1 MLLQSDRLPPQSL
14 EVEEIVLGGILVD
27 PNAIS
32 RVKEF
37 LMPDDFYLAVHGVIY
52 SSMLEVHRKGIPT
65 DLTQVAC
72 HMMDRKLL
80 DGVGGQFK
88 LASLYDTTP
97 NAVNIDLYAQVIKK
111 KSIARSVIKVGRK
124 ISDQAHAEE
133 LETEELLNKVGE
145 IYRSLNEHRGAAGS
159 GLIKVSNSLAD
170 TFSEIE
176 RLSVAGVSPGL
187 MSGFY
192 DLDNLTSG
200 FQNSDLIIIAGRPS
214 MGKTA
219 YATHMALKMAQ
230 AGHTVAFFS
239 MEMSRQALIYRLIS
253 ILARVESGRMKAGR
267 IYDEEWDKLAKAC
280 ATLSEIPFYIDS
292 EGSLSV
298 ESIELRLEKLESQSG
313 QKVDA
318 VFIDYLQL
326 MKGSSS
332 YGNNKNQNQNQE
344 VGTIVNHIKDL
355 AMSRNIPIFTLSQLS
370 RAVESRA
377 DKRPMLSD
385 LRDSGNI
392 EQAADLAMLMYRDE
406 YYNKSTVD
414 LGIAEILLS
423 KHRNG
428 PTGVV
433 KLLFESKYTS
443 FLNMAS

>member
-52 SSMLEVHRKGIPT
+52 ASMLEVHRKGIPT
-65 DLTQVAC
+65 DLMQVAC

-80 DGVGGQFK
+80 DGVGGQCK

-97 NAVNIDLYAQVIKK
+97 DAVNIDLYAKVIKK
-111 KSIARSVIKVGRK
+111 KSIARSVIQVGRK

-133 LETEELLNKVGE
+133 LDTEELLNKVGE

-159 GLIKVSNSLAD
+159 GLIRVSESLAH

-176 RLSVAGVSPGL
+176 RLSVTGLSPGL

-200 FQNSDLIIIAGRPS
+200 FQNGDLIIIAGRPS

-219 YATHMALKMAQ
+219 YATHVALNMAR

-239 MEMSRQALIYRLIS
+239 MEMSRQALIYRLLS

-267 IYDEEWDKLAKAC
+267 IYDEEWDKLARAC
-280 ATLSEIPFYIDS
+280 ATLSAIPFYIDS

-313 QKVDA
+313 KKVDA

-332 YGNNKNQNQNQE
+332 FGGNKNQE
-344 VGTIVNHIKDL
+344 VGDIVNHIKSL

-370 RAVESRA
+370 RGVESRA
-377 DKRPMLSD
+377 DKRPMMSD

-392 EQAADLAMLMYRDE
+392 EQGADLGLLMYRDE

-414 LGIAEILLS
+414 LGIAEISLS

-443 FLNMAS
+443 FLNLNMAS